1 VFGRSSIV
9 SGRYGTPW
17 EAGGGFNWYPVAM
30 VPNWIM
36 TAEALYIKGSP
47 AENLLTPYRAG
58 ESGVAGMLEVKF
70 FF

>member
-1 VFGRSSIV
+1 
-9 SGRYGTPW
+9 
-17 EAGGGFNWYPVAM
+17 M